1 MKQLLLIMLTFIL
14 MVGISNAQDKT
25 VTTNLVYTAKGN
37 TQDTLVANGNNL
49 YNIYIKDYCE
59 TFKVAIKQVKTS
71 GTRQKGLYL
80 VQSSVDYVNWV
91 TVATLPT
98 HSSTTTTVNVISGT
112 LTPIAPYI
120 RINATAGVADST
132 GVFRST
138 YYILIGKK

>member
-1 MKQLLLIMLTFIL
+1 MKKLLFIIPIL
-14 MVGISNAQDKT
+14 VLFMSVTKAQDKT

-59 TFKVAIKQVKTS
+59 TFKLAIKQTRTR

-91 TVATLPT
+91 TVASLPT
-98 HSSTTTTVNVISGT
+98 YSTTATTVNIISGT